1 MLQRSVDRAG
11 NSEVKIMS
19 SEVSEQELY
28 HLARNRVAE
37 KKGFYI
43 HFAVYLAVT
52 ALLVVIWFVTGHPGN
67 KSPWFVFS
75 QGATGWE
82 RKEIEEQVERLK
94 TK

>member
-1 MLQRSVDRAG
+1 
-11 NSEVKIMS
+11 MS

-28 HLARNRVAE
+28 RLARNRLAE
-37 KKGFYI
+37 KKGVYT
-43 HFAVYLAVT
+43 HFAVRLAMN

-82 RKEIEEQVERLK
+82 KKR
-94 TK
+94 